1 MDGYVSGG
9 SDLVETATNANT
21 RHWLLTLDSPR
32 RNLKGVPGYIQN
44 SSSSYDDS
52 TLVFSYSCS
61 ETENLPDFTVA
72 LSSQH
77 ITVPGLNG
85 L

>member
-9 SDLVETATNANT
+9 SDLV
-21 RHWLLTLDSPR
+21 DPR
-32 RNLKGVPGYIQN
+32 RNLKGVPGYVQN
-44 SSSSYDDS
+44 SSSSYDGS
-52 TLVFSYSCS
+52 TPVFSYFCS